1 MDEFD
6 LTFIGSLITAML
18 QGGHS
23 SVVAILLLDLL
34 IILVVVRFAFRYIIA
49 TTSSQVKE
57 LKDIIIAKDRIIYE
71 QSGKFEAV
79 IEKYHTNQVATT
91 EALRRMEHVIRE
103 IQLRLTL
110 IVEDKVELNETQR

>member
-1 MDEFD
+1 MEGID
-6 LTFIGSLITAML
+6 LGFISDLIAAML

-34 IILVVVRFAFRYIIA
+34 IVLILVRLAFRYIIA
-49 TTSSQVKE
+49 TTNLQVKE
-57 LKDIIIAKDRIIYE
+57 LKDIITAKDRIIYE
-71 QSGKFEAV
+71 QAGKFEAV

-91 EALRRMEHVIRE
+91 EAIRRMEHIIRE

-110 IVEDKVELNETQR
+110 IVEDRVELNEMHR